1 MGVIPSSQACVCTV
15 AAFLTTCTGCTG
27 VSRAIHVPFTQ
38 KGDPPVQ
45 AKCAP
50 FESREDQSLSG
61 CSVDVASWIWGSG
74 WPKGTR
80 VRSIHGRVELLFSFV
95 TLLPRSI
102 IEIIHG

>member
-1 MGVIPSSQACVCTV
+1 MGAIRSSEACVCTV
-15 AAFLTTCTGCTG
+15 AAFLTTCTGHESC
-27 VSRAIHVPFTQ
+27 AIHGPFTQ

-50 FESREDQSLSG
+50 FERQEDQSLSG

-80 VRSIHGRVELLFSFV
+80 VRSDTWESRVAFFFRDPPS
-95 TLLPRSI
+95 PK
-102 IEIIHG
+102 HN